1 MPQLR
6 VDHTT
11 HCGSEPINNPRIN
24 SRAIHESSGK
34 GGNRFLSG
42 SLALAISSALIA
54 DVGAEEVNLDPLLVE
69 DTQISAYDNPYAQ
82 PGVPYKAKKL
92 SDSKRSRDIA
102 DTPATVTVLT
112 KEAIEDSGKT
122 ELKDILSAQPGIT
135 LGTGEGG
142 NSFGDRYV
150 IRGYE
155 ARSDVFTDGLREPGL
170 ISRDTFALEQ
180 VEISKGPNSTFAGRG
195 STGGAVNS
203 VTKKASL
210 EEDFLDLSTGLGTD
224 NYQRY
229 TVDGN
234 KLVAEDLAVRFNLLY
249 AGKEVPDR
257 APADEQ
263 RMGGLLSTVY
273 QASDDLKIAAD
284 YYHYQSDDTPD
295 VGTYLVDGKPNGEQG
310 YPGIKGLDFLRS
322 QADTVTLTIDNKL
335 TDSVRLENK
344 SRYGKTSNEYIMTT
358 KRANGD
364 DRTFA
369 GWQDNQY
376 IGNQTNLIF
385 DQEIAGRRHTI
396 ITGVELA
403 QEKVQGATT
412 AFAQRIAGGAYAIDF
427 SNNTATKLGAATD
440 YKLNTVSAYL
450 MDTVTLN
457 EDWELFAGLRY
468 DYFQYDLWLAA
479 SSGRGG
485 VVPEKNYDFSDGLL
499 NGHVGL
505 VYSPWQQG
513 NIYANWSSSANIN
526 GGEADSAGN
535 CGYGGICTDEQGNYQ
550 SAEPEQSENLELGT
564 KWNLM
569 DEQLLLSAALFQIT
583 KDKVIEGGNDSYLTG
598 GNLNTGKNR
607 VEGVELGL
615 SGNLT
620 SRLTGQFG
628 IALMDSET
636 LASFNEENVG
646 KPKANF
652 AKESANLQLSYQ
664 LLPKL
669 ALGGNATYASEIYG
683 GQPDAGA
690 SQTIR
695 LDGYTVYDLFA
706 HYQFNKKLALR
717 GNIQNLTDE
726 EYYTAIY
733 RGGDI
738 VYIGDARSANV
749 TLNYKF

>member
-1 MPQLR
+1 MFEAR
-6 VDHTT
+6 ISHHT
-11 HCGSEPINNPRIN
+11 HSHSEAINNHPINSGDFNQN
-24 SRAIHESSGK
+24 SGK
-34 GGNRFLSG
+34 RNNRFLSG

-54 DVGAEEVNLDPLLVE
+54 DLGAEEVNLDALLVE
-69 DTQISAYDNPYAQ
+69 DTNIAADDNPYAQ
-82 PGVPYKAKKL
+82 PGVAYKAKKL

-112 KEAIEDSGKT
+112 KEAIADSGKT
-122 ELKDILSAQPGIT
+122 ELRDILSAQPGIT

-170 ISRDTFALEQ
+170 ISRDTFAIEQ
-180 VEISKGPNSTFAGRG
+180 LEISKGPNSTFAGRG

-210 EEDFLDLSTGLGTD
+210 DDDFVNLSAGLGTD

-234 KLVAEDLAVRFNLLY
+234 KVVNEDLAVRLNVLY
-249 AGKEVPDR
+249 AEKDVPDR
-257 APADEQ
+257 GPAGEQ
-263 RMGGLLSTVY
+263 RMGALLSTVY

-284 YYHYQSDDTPD
+284 YYHYESDDTPD
-295 VGTYLVDGKPNGEQG
+295 VGTYLVDGKPNGDQG
-310 YPGIKGLDFLRS
+310 YPGIEALDFQRA
-322 QADTVTLTIDNKL
+322 QADTLTITIDKKL
-335 TDSVRLENK
+335 SDTLRLENK
-344 SRYGKTSNEYIMTT
+344 SRYGKTTNEYIMTT
-358 KRANGD
+358 KRSDGD
-364 DRTFA
+364 DRTFG

-376 IGNQTNLIF
+376 LGNQTNLII

-412 AFAQRIAGGAYAIDF
+412 AFAQRIAGGAYDIDF
-427 SNNTATKLGAATD
+427 SNNSATKLGAATD
-440 YKLNTVSAYL
+440 YKLNTVSGYI
-450 MDTVTLN
+450 MDTITIN

-468 DYFQYDLWLAA
+468 DYFRYDLWLAA

-485 VVPEKNYDFSDGLL
+485 DVPENNYDFSDGLL

-505 VYSPWQQG
+505 VYSPWEQG
-513 NIYANWSSSANIN
+513 NVYANWSTSSNIN

-535 CGYGGICTDEQGNYQ
+535 CGYGGICTDDEGNYQ
-550 SAEPEQSENLELGT
+550 SAEPENSVNLELGT

-569 DEQLLLSAALFQIT
+569 DEQLLLSAAVFQIT
-583 KDKVIEGGNDSYLTG
+583 KDKVIEGGNDSYQTG
-598 GNLNTGKNR
+598 GSLNTGKNR
-607 VEGVELGL
+607 VEGIELGV

-620 SRLTGQFG
+620 SKLSAQFG

-636 LASFNEENVG
+636 LKSYDSENVG

-652 AKESANLQLSYQ
+652 AKQSANLQLRYQ
-664 LLPKL
+664 ALPKF
-669 ALGGNATYASEIYG
+669 AVGGNATYSSEIYG
-683 GQPDAGA
+683 GQPDSGA
-690 SQTIR
+690 SEDIR

-706 HYQFNKKLALR
+706 SYQVTEKLELR
-717 GNIQNLTDE
+717 GNIQNLTDQD
-726 EYYTAIY
+726 YYTAVY

-738 VYIGDARSANV
+738 VYVGDARSASLTV
-749 TLNYKF
+749 NYKF

>member
-1 MPQLR
+1 MSQLR
-6 VDHTT
+6 VTHTT
-11 HCGSEPINNPRIN
+11 Q
-24 SRAIHESSGK
+24 SSK
-34 GGNRFLSG
+34 SSNRFVSG

-54 DVGAEEVNLDPLLVE
+54 DAGAEEVNLDPLLVE
-69 DTQISAYDNPYAQ
+69 ESQMAADDNPYAQ
-82 PGVPYKAKKL
+82 QGAPYKAKKL

-112 KEAIEDSGKT
+112 KEAIDDSGKT

-210 EEDFLDLSTGLGTD
+210 EDDFVNLSAGLGSD

-234 KLVAEDLAVRFNLLY
+234 KMVNEDLAVRVNLLY
-249 AGKEVPDR
+249 AEKEVPDR

-263 RMGGLLSTVY
+263 RMGALISTVY
-273 QASDDLKIAAD
+273 QGRDDLKIAAD

-295 VGTYLVDGKPNGEQG
+295 VGTYLVDGKPNAEQG
-310 YPGIKGLDFLRS
+310 YPGIEALDFLRS
-322 QADTVTLTIDNKL
+322 QADTLTITIDKKL
-335 TDSVRLENK
+335 SDRLRLENK

-358 KRANGD
+358 KRSNGE

-376 IGNQTNLIF
+376 IGNQTNLIL
-385 DQEIAGRRHTI
+385 DQQIGGHRHTI
-396 ITGVELA
+396 ISGIELA

-412 AFAQRIAGGAYAIDF
+412 AFAQRRNGGAYDIDF
-427 SNNTATKLGAATD
+427 TNNTATKLGNTTD
-440 YKLNTVSAYL
+440 YKLNTISAYL
-450 MDTVTLN
+450 MDTVTIN
-457 EDWELFAGLRY
+457 EQWELFAGLRY

-485 VVPEKNYDFSDGLL
+485 AVPERTYDFSDGLV
-499 NGHVGL
+499 NGHIGI
-505 VYSPWQQG
+505 VYSPWEQG
-513 NIYANWSSSANIN
+513 NIYANWSTSANIN

-535 CGYGGICTDEQGNYQ
+535 CGYGGICTDAQGNYQ
-550 SAEPEQSENLELGT
+550 SAEPERSVNLELGS
-564 KWNLM
+564 KWNLL

-583 KDKVIEGGNDSYLTG
+583 KDNVIEGGNDSYVTG

-607 VEGVELGL
+607 VEGIELGL

-620 SRLTGQFG
+620 SKLSGQFG

-636 LASFNEENVG
+636 LASFNEDNVG

-652 AKESANLQLSYQ
+652 AKQSANLQLRYQ
-664 LLPKL
+664 ALPKL
-669 ALGGNATYASEIYG
+669 AVGANATYSSEIYG

-690 SQTIR
+690 SGNIR
-695 LDGYTVYDLFA
+695 IDGYTVYDLFA
-706 HYQFNKKLALR
+706 SYQFSEKLELR

-726 EYYTAIY
+726 EYYTAVY

-738 VYIGDARSANV
+738 VYIGDARSANL